1 MTEEYLEE
9 LRAIKIEKGNLL
21 KDGVTIL
28 KIERFI

>member
-9 LRAIKIEKGNLL
+9 LRAIKKKGNLL
-21 KDGVTIL
+21 KDGITIL